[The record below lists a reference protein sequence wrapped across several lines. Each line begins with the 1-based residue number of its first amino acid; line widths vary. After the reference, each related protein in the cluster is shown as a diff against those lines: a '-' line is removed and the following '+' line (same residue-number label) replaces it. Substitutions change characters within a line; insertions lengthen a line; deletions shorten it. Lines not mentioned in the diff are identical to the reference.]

1 MNDLADRLLAQLR
14 SRPERAFLTV
24 LALFTAAWWLAALLT
39 QRNLPLDAIEMLT
52 WGREWRL
59 AYWKHPPLPAWIL
72 DLLYRIGGGRH
83 AVLYLASP
91 LAVALTF
98 WAVWRLGHRI
108 VPAPLAALAV
118 LPLVGLAY
126 YGFTAPEFNHN
137 VVQYPFFA
145 LVPLLLHRALTGA
158 RPPERAGGRLSDWLL
173 LGLVGGLAVYAKY
186 STAPLLLAAA
196 LLLLCHPLGWRAL
209 AGRGPWLALGAFVV
223 IAAPHG
229 VALWGLDF
237 QPLQTPAMRADQ
249 ATGWGE
255 RLWFPLWFLAGQL
268 LNCLGGLLV
277 LAALALP
284 GRAGAGGVEA
294 GLGNPRS
301 ALRFDRLFVVW
312 MLGVPLAIVLGYS
325 LLAGQELETMW
336 GSPYFALLGLAGL
349 LLLPAAP
356 SRRGVLAA
364 LGLAGLLVLAGLA
377 GYGGKNLFEPLTSG
391 RGMRAQFPGPA
402 LADALANDWAR
413 LSGDAPL
420 PTLVGSFWLA
430 GNAAVY
436 GEQRPPVFIEGRTER
451 SPWIDPEDLASE
463 GALFLWQVEEGGE
476 GRQPDWL
483 ADWEGSLCRQGEL
496 LLPWQSW
503 IELPPARI
511 AWATYGGQT
520 CDRPPRSAN

>member
-1 MNDLADRLLAQLR
+1 VNDLADRLLAQLR
-14 SRPERAFLTV
+14 SRPDRAFLIA
-24 LALFTAAWWLAALLT
+24 LALFTAAWSLAALLT
-39 QRNLPLDAIEMLT
+39 QLNLPLDAVEMLT
-52 WGREWRL
+52 WGREWQL

-72 DLLYRIGGGRH
+72 DLLYRLGGGSH

-98 WAVWRLGHRI
+98 WAVWRLGRRI
-108 VPAPLAALAV
+108 LPAPLAALAV

-145 LVPLLLHRALTGA
+145 LVPLLLHRAVTGA
-158 RPPERAGGRLSDWLL
+158 RPPGRAGGRTADWLL

-209 AGRGPWLALGAFVV
+209 AGRGPWLALGAFLLV
-223 IAAPHG
+223 AAPHG
-229 VALWGLDF
+229 LALWSLDF
-237 QPLQTPAMRADQ
+237 LPLQTPTMRAAQ
-249 ATGWGE
+249 ASGWLE

-277 LAALALP
+277 LVALALP
-284 GRAGAGGVEA
+284 GRAEAGGVEA
-294 GLGNPRS
+294 GLGDPRS
-301 ALRFDRLFVVW
+301 ALGFDRLFVLW

-349 LLLPAAP
+349 LLLPRAP

-364 LGLAGLLVLAGLA
+364 LGLGGLLALAGLG
-377 GYGGKNLFEPLTSG
+377 GYAGKNLFEPLTSG
-391 RGMRAQFPGPA
+391 HGMRAQFPGPA
-402 LADALANDWAR
+402 LARSLEAHWSG
-413 LSGDAPL
+413 LSGGAPL

-430 GNAAVY
+430 GNAAAY
-436 GEQRPPVFIEGRTER
+436 GEQRPPVFIEGRPER
-451 SPWIDPEDLASE
+451 SPWVDLDGLASE
-463 GALFLWQVEEGGE
+463 GALFLWQVEEE
-476 GRQPDWL
+476 GREPDWL
-483 ADWEGSLCRQGEL
+483 APWDASLCRQGAF

-503 IELPPARI
+503 IELPPVRI
-511 AWATYGGQT
+511 AWATYGGSI
-520 CDRPPRSAN
+520 CDRPPRPVE